1 MPHGHAGL
9 IRIGDDAV
17 AKGGE
22 LLMDA
27 LSLLPDDLTRVGS
40 RSRLVIV
47 SAQRARQF
55 MQGIPSSIVTKHT
68 KPTTIALEQV
78 LKGHV
83 KFLVGKDARQAMKE
97 AKKQR
102 ERELERLAVAR
113 VAGED
118 ASEIKKDLS
127 VMVDDSKPVE
137 PGEED

>member
-1 MPHGHAGL
+1 
-9 IRIGDDAV
+9 
-17 AKGGE
+17 
-22 LLMDA
+22 MDA

-55 MQGIPSSIVTKHT
+55 MQGIPSSIVTKLS
-68 KPTTIALEQV
+68 TI
-78 LKGHV
+78 HV